1 MTKIVIMFKTS
12 LAWFTIFLFLAAAL
26 MVPPQAAA
34 AQTEPESTPQE
45 GYPPPATPAQSEEA
59 YPADQS
65 LLPTTNAADA
75 AYIAP
80 TTANETNPAAIIG
93 NEAVEATA
101 VPTLPISQS
110 AVARNRAILW
120 AGFLITLLIFL
131 TAVYGAMLMYTRRR
145 N

>member
-1 MTKIVIMFKTS
+1 MTKIVIMLRTF
-12 LAWFTIFLFLAAAL
+12 AWLIIFLFLAAAL
-26 MVPPQAAA
+26 MAPPQAAA
-34 AQTEPESTPQE
+34 AQIEPESTPQE
-45 GYPPPATPAQSEEA
+45 GYPPPATPVQSEEA
-59 YPADQS
+59 YPVGQP
-65 LLPTTNAADA
+65 LPPTANAADA
-75 AYIAP
+75 AYVAP
-80 TTANETNPAAIIG
+80 TKINETNPAAVIG

-110 AVARNRAILW
+110 AIVRNRAILW